1 MAGSGWL
8 VSYGGSG
15 NKAKFQK
22 LLPENKACGRRR
34 RKRKRR
40 RRDRP
45 PTPPIYTTF
54 SPAACPLALHTCQ
67 WTHGVKL
74 ERGGLYRNKGPARQ
88 RAEHGPDSRKP
99 SYPTPPGLYTV

>member
-1 MAGSGWL
+1 LTGSNRRQAAFFNERNGVWWVDGWVAGSGWL
-8 VSYGGSG
+8 ASYGGSG

-54 SPAACPLALHTCQ
+54 PPCSLPFSSPHMPMDTWSKA
-67 WTHGVKL
+67 
-74 ERGGLYRNKGPARQ
+74 
-88 RAEHGPDSRKP
+88 
-99 SYPTPPGLYTV
+99 